1 MKKGLLSLVLVI
13 MVSVILTGCGKKE
26 GLVGQWEYE
35 KGSGYVYTFNEDK
48 TCSYEAF
55 GTKMEC
61 TYEDEGTKVSI
72 LYKGNTMASTYE
84 YKIEDDTLTIKDSF
98 GKDVIY
104 KRK

>member
-1 MKKGLLSLVLVI
+1 MKKYILSILLVMTLTIL
-13 MVSVILTGCGKKE
+13 LTGCGKDK
-26 GLVGQWEYE
+26 GLIGSWEYE
-35 KGSGYVYTFNEDK
+35 QGSGYIYTFNEDK

-61 TYEDEGTKVSI
+61 TYEDDGKKVSI
-72 LYKGNTMASTYE
+72 LYTGNTLASSYE
-84 YKIEDDTLTIKDSF
+84 YKVEGDTLTIKDSF